1 MAVDIPLTAD
11 DIYNVGSDKDTVARI
26 LQLEEQL
33 ESDAEDFP
41 ALYELGRL
49 YTLTSMGQKRL
60 ELLNRAK
67 ELRADHPGV
76 LKQLAI
82 AHVDAHY
89 QYETALPLLQRYVEL
104 CPLER

>member
-49 YTLTSMGQKRL
+49 YTPTSMGQKRL